1 MVTRV
6 IIGIFL
12 GLFGIIIILL
22 GIKAIKT
29 KRITLGDPE
38 FIDPPTT
45 QTGRSATA
53 WGWGF
58 IVFGICMELV
68 VLLLIITPD

>member
-1 MVTRV
+1 MVTSD

-12 GLFGIIIILL
+12 GLFGIFFVIF
-22 GIKAIKT
+22 GIQAIRK

-38 FIDPPTT
+38 GMKDPTT

-58 IVFGICMELV
+58 ILFGICMELV
-68 VLLLIITPD
+68 VLLLMITRD